1 MPPSTERKTRLR
13 KPKEFRSQLD
23 NDLNSLLYDDL
34 GRVIGANGKLF
45 VTSAEDKATIT
56 EFKLNSLK
64 FGGGANSFWD
74 LTRMSKGVKN
84 DIWLNRIDIIILN
97 RY

>member
-1 MPPSTERKTRLR
+1 LPPSIDRKTRLR
-13 KPKEFRSQLD
+13 KPKGFTTQLD
-23 NDLNSLLYDDL
+23 SEINSLLYDDL

-45 VTSAEDKATIT
+45 ITAAEDKATIT

-84 DIWLNRIDIIILN
+84 DI
-97 RY
+97 